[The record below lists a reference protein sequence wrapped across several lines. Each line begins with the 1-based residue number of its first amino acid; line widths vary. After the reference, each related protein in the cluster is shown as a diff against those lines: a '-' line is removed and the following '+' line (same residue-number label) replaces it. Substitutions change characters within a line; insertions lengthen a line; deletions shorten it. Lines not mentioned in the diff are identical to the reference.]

1 MAILLVM
8 SLSHVGC
15 GVSQLQKKTQEMLE
29 KNNCNSKKKMQEDTK
44 LALLEKLNKAPT
56 WTNILKEQKELKKDL
71 LTVLFEIAGYDT
83 ENIRNF
89 LLEYIRNVSDVP
101 GGMNIDKMSNVFVL
115 NRLLF
120 NVPSKVPANK
130 AMFFGGWAGVP
141 HDENFVDMLWPLSFL
156 DQHLDLVGE
165 FCGYYGDVY
174 DAIGEFDYFLRE
186 YGRRI

>member
-1 MAILLVM
+1 MAILIVIV
-8 SLSHVGC
+8 LSD
-15 GVSQLQKKTQEMLE
+15 VSCVKSQIQKDTQEMLE
-29 KNNCNSKKKMQEDTK
+29 QNYSKSRKKMQEDTK

-56 WTNILKEQKELKKDL
+56 WTNISTKQGELKKEL
-71 LTVLFEIAGYDT
+71 LSVLFEIAGYDT

-120 NVPSKVPANK
+120 NVPSKVLANK

-156 DQHLDLVGE
+156 DEHLDLVGE
-165 FCGYYGDVY
+165 FRGYYGDVY
-174 DAIGEFDYFLRE
+174 DAIGEFDYFLKE